1 MVMSMN
7 LEAEYK
13 KLNDRIEKIIAENQ
27 KKVVKEY
34 KKSLEEL
41 RTEIRKMYDRYE
53 LQEDKLT
60 LEEVAK
66 YERLQ
71 KLDKKVEDTYK
82 NLYEQNR
89 KITKS
94 TLENVFMTSA
104 DGSISPIEAITG
116 KRLHAI
122 TKTLDIEKTVN
133 ERMAGLHW
141 AERLGHHRNDVIYA
155 TQKTLKEGLA
165 QGSTYRELSDR
176 LKTQLEG
183 NVVQPMRIIRTESG
197 RVYAKAQQESLDKVS
212 KQVTMIKTWHTAKD
226 ERVRGRKAGDKTN
239 HVDMEG
245 QIVPYEE
252 DFMFPDGTQ
261 TKAPRM
267 SGVAG
272 HDIHCRCWMSV
283 DLMEN
288 KNIENQAIPFVKITD
303 ITQLP
308 KHTEK
313 EIITMSKNA
322 DSTVSKYLDIP
333 SKWSGNTLI
342 LPEGEDSGG
351 RKEWSCD
358 ISINRHTD
366 MYVLVHEHIH
376 ARSVSYFEPKTYFEN
391 HKLEEGSVELLTK
404 VIAKKEG
411 YIMYEG
417 EYEEYVD
424 NLKKIN
430 QILEIQSNESDFALE
445 LIKVPLPERLEYLTQ
460 QFGKKMRTLK
470 IQEAKEV
477 YDIIQFFG
485 G

>member
-1 MVMSMN
+1 MS
-7 LEAEYK
+7 LEQEYK
-13 KLNDRIEKIIAENQ
+13 KLNDKVEKIIAENQ
-27 KKVVKEY
+27 KKIVKEY

-41 RTEIRKMYDRYE
+41 RTEIRQMYDRYD

-71 KLDKKVEDTYK
+71 KLDKKIEDTYK
-82 NLYEQNR
+82 TLYEQNH

-122 TKTLDIEKTVN
+122 ATTLDIEKTVN

-183 NVVQPMRIIRTESG
+183 NVIQPLRIIRTESG

-212 KQVTMIKTWHTAKD
+212 KQVKMTKIWHTAKD
-226 ERVRGRKAGDKTN
+226 ERVRGRKAGDRTN

-245 QIVPYEE
+245 QTVPYEE
-252 DFMFPDGTQ
+252 DFVFPDGRT
-261 TKAPRM
+261 TKVPRM

-283 DLMEN
+283 DLAEN
-288 KNIENQAIPFVKITD
+288 TNAQNQITPSVKITD
-303 ITQLP
+303 ITQFP
-308 KHTEK
+308 KHMEK
-313 EIITMSKNA
+313 EIVKMSKDA
-322 DSTVSKYLDIP
+322 DNVVSKYLDIP

-351 RKEWSCD
+351 RKEWTCD
-358 ISINRHTD
+358 ISMNRHTD
-366 MYVLVHEHIH
+366 MYVLLHEHIH
-376 ARSVSYFEPKTYFEN
+376 ARSVSYFAPKTYFEN
-391 HKLEEGSVELLTK
+391 QYLEEGSVELLTK
-404 VIAKKEG
+404 CIAQKEG
-411 YIMYEG
+411 YTMYEG
-417 EYEEYVD
+417 GYEEHV
-424 NLKKIN
+424 NHLKKYN
-430 QILEIQSNESDFALE
+430 QVLKIHSNESDFAIE
-445 LIKVPLPERLEYLTQ
+445 LIKVPLPKRLEYLTQ
-460 QFGKKMRTLK
+460 HFEKKMRTLK
-470 IQEAKEV
+470 IEEAKEV

>member
-1 MVMSMN
+1 MVMHMS
-7 LEAEYK
+7 LEQEYK
-13 KLNDRIEKIIAENQ
+13 KLNDKVEKIIAENQ
-27 KKVVKEY
+27 KKIVKEY

-41 RTEIRKMYDRYE
+41 RTEIRQMYDRYD

-71 KLDKKVEDTYK
+71 KLDKKIEDTYK
-82 NLYEQNR
+82 TLYEQNH

-245 QIVPYEE
+245 QTVPYED
-252 DFMFPDGTQ
+252 DFVFPDGTR

-283 DLMEN
+283 DLADEN
-288 KNIENQAIPFVKITD
+288 YIPVFPNLEITD
-303 ITQLP
+303 VRQLP
-308 KHTEK
+308 EHSLL
-313 EIITMSKNA
+313 EIVKMSSKA
-322 DSTVSKYLDIP
+322 DEIVGKYVSIP
-333 SKWSGNTLI
+333 TKWSGRTVFYSKHSPKI
-342 LPEGEDSGG
+342 G
-351 RKEWSCD
+351 RKNWNCS
-358 ISINRHTD
+358 ISIHRHTD
-366 MYVLVHEHIH
+366 MYVLIHEHLH
-376 ARSVSYFEPKTYFEN
+376 SRSISYFDKIVYGQY
-391 HKLEEGSVELLTK
+391 HAIEEGTVELLTK
-404 VIAKKEG
+404 IIAKKEG
-411 YIMYEG
+411 YALYEG
-417 EYEEYVD
+417 GYEEYVD
-424 NLKKIN
+424 GLKKCN
-430 QILEIQSNESDFALE
+430 DILKIHSNIEDFAVN
-445 LIKVPLPERLEYLTQ
+445 LIKIPVPERLDYLTH
-460 QFGKKMRTLK
+460 QFEKKMRMLT
-470 IQEAKEV
+470 IAEAREV
-477 YDIIQFFG
+477 YSILQLLG